1 MYNNSINFE
10 LIMYMILYFLLLY
23 LQLEQNTKF
32 GEKNR
37 TVLCYFCFYSKNI
50 LKNLIHLN
58 MANKIFY
65 YLTIASLAIGMSSCN
80 KEETPST
87 VYGKAYPVIL
97 KAQSIGLEADQ
108 APEAYIKGEGIG
120 VSLLE
125 TGTDNVVTP
134 NSNVRYIADGIGYY
148 FVAANNDSIIYMPEN
163 GDQKDIATYY
173 PRIAGITDKISIDL
187 NTDQELGAR
196 LQFGRING
204 LSKDNR
210 EAEIK
215 MKNALS
221 MVSIDIDATAF
232 DAQSMTAVLQN
243 TPLQGNMSIYN
254 GTFEA
259 TEFGTLVM
267 TEGTALSRADN
278 DIKKFYTMVIPAQIV
293 INTDEGST
301 SGTEVQAA
309 ESKIEITITKND
321 GTTKPVEI
329 KLSEYTQSLESA
341 MNTNFSITVNNEGE
355 AEVKVTNTS
364 FTINDWVIDGDG
376 IDVDGSESL

>member
-1 MYNNSINFE
+1 
-10 LIMYMILYFLLLY
+10 
-23 LQLEQNTKF
+23 
-32 GEKNR
+32 
-37 TVLCYFCFYSKNI
+37 
-50 LKNLIHLN
+50 
-58 MANKIFY
+58 MANKLFY
-65 YLTIASLAIGMSSCN
+65 YLTIASIAATTTSCN
-80 KEETPST
+80 KEESAST
-87 VYGKAYPVIL
+87 VYDKAYPVIL
-97 KAQSIGLEADQ
+97 KAQSIGLEADK
-108 APEAYIKGEGIG
+108 APESYLKGEGIG

-125 TGTDNVVTP
+125 NGTDNVVAP
-134 NSNVRYIADGIGYY
+134 NSNICYMADGIGSY
-148 FVAANNDSIIYMPEN
+148 FVAEKSENVIYLPDN
-163 GDQKDIATYY
+163 GEKRDIATYY
-173 PRIAGITDKISIDL
+173 PRVAEAVDKVNVDLITDV
-187 NTDQELGAR
+187 EFGAK

-204 LSKDNR
+204 LDKDNR